1 MADDKQTKKGFVQ
14 GFLDGLM
21 NKEGPVTLGEGLKNK
36 IKGMLKDKDELVGS
50 LSERELDILLNRY
63 KEKGNKRKDP
73 KPKKDPVTGA
83 EYLYA
88 KKGGLVKK
96 SKVAGR
102 LAKRGYGRAMKG
114 KK

>member
-1 MADDKQTKKGFVQ
+1 MTNKKAKDIPSEIFESLTKEQQDD
-14 GFLDGLM
+14 
-21 NKEGPVTLGEGLKNK
+21 
-36 IKGMLKDKDELVGS
+36 IKGGI
-50 LSERELDILLNRY
+50 SERELDILLNNFL
-63 KEKGNKRKDP
+63 KEKGKKRKDP

>member
-1 MADDKQTKKGFVQ
+1 MADKTNSKEKIMADDKQTKKV
-14 GFLDGLM
+14 
-21 NKEGPVTLGEGLKNK
+21 
-36 IKGMLKDKDELVGS
+36 KDELAGS
-50 LSERELDILLNRY
+50 LSERELEILLNRY
-63 KEKGNKRKDP
+63 KEKGKKEKDP

-102 LAKRGYGRAMKG
+102 LAKRGYGRAMKS

>member
-1 MADDKQTKKGFVQ
+1 MADENKG
-14 GFLDGLM
+14 
-21 NKEGPVTLGEGLKNK
+21 
-36 IKGMLKDKDELVGS
+36 IKGLNLTPRQMEKLLEEYGNDLKGS
-50 LSERELDILLNRY
+50 FTDRELELLKRY
-63 KEKGNKRKDP
+63 KEAGKKEKDS

-96 SKVAGR
+96 SKSKVAGR
-102 LAKRGYGRAMKG
+102 LATRGYGKAMKG

>member
-1 MADDKQTKKGFVQ
+1 MADDKKTKKGFVQ
-14 GFLDGLM
+14 SFLDGLM
-21 NKEGPVTLGEGLKNK
+21 NKEGPVTLGEELKDK

-102 LAKRGYGRAMKG
+102 LAKRGYGKAMKG

>member
-1 MADDKQTKKGFVQ
+1 MAEDKLTKR
-14 GFLDGLM
+14 LTA
-21 NKEGPVTLGEGLKNK
+21 KE
-36 IKGMLKDKDELVGS
+36 KDEM
-50 LSERELDILLNRY
+50 ERKALEEMMKMEKELQSFRDKELELLNRLEKKAGK
-63 KEKGNKRKDP
+63 KEKDP

-96 SKVAGR
+96 SKSKVAGK
-102 LAKRGYGRAMKG
+102 LATRGYGKAMKG

>member
-1 MADDKQTKKGFVQ
+1 MADDKQTKKV
-14 GFLDGLM
+14 
-21 NKEGPVTLGEGLKNK
+21 
-36 IKGMLKDKDELVGS
+36 KDELAGS
-50 LSERELDILLNRY
+50 LSERELEILLNRY
-63 KEKGNKRKDP
+63 KEKGKKEKDP

-102 LAKRGYGRAMKG
+102 LAKRGYGRAMKS

>member
-1 MADDKQTKKGFVQ
+1 MTDEKKTVKDIPKSILKTLSPEQKDTLKGQ
-14 GFLDGLM
+14 IAQEELDQI
-21 NKEGPVTLGEGLKNK
+21 LKNYQ
-36 IKGMLKDKDELVGS
+36 GEEQSEEL
-50 LSERELDILLNRY
+50 EKFFKRFR
-63 KEKGNKRKDP
+63 KKGNKRKDP

>member
-1 MADDKQTKKGFVQ
+1 MTKEKKLKDIPSDVFESLTKEQQDDIKGQVAQEELDKILKNYQGEEQSEELEKFFKKFKKKGKKV
-14 GFLDGLM
+14 
-21 NKEGPVTLGEGLKNK
+21 
-36 IKGMLKDKDELVGS
+36 
-50 LSERELDILLNRY
+50 
-63 KEKGNKRKDP
+63 DP

-102 LAKRGYGRAMKG
+102 LAKRGYGKAMKG

>member
-1 MADDKQTKKGFVQ
+1 MPGQKTDKEKNMLLG
-14 GFLDGLM
+14 
-21 NKEGPVTLGEGLKNK
+21 TLAGQ
-36 IKGMLKDKDELVGS
+36 
-50 LSERELDILLNRY
+50 LSERELEIILNKLEKKKG
-63 KEKGNKRKDP
+63 KEEKDP

-96 SKVAGR
+96 SKVSGR
-102 LAKRGYGRAMKG
+102 LAKRGYGKAMKG